1 MSSTDQ
7 IKLNAHTI
15 EPHVEDS
22 FSDANN
28 VTEAKIEANYELAAQ
43 QTLAAGD
50 KTWSV
55 LTRNPRMLCF
65 MGAVLLNG
73 IICGMHPFI
82 QRPQRW
88 KSHTSAGI
96 ELNMSGNML
105 GLQAFCRQMG
115 SYDAAT
121 KTYAVDPGYV
131 SAWTGFGWPGQITGM
146 IASGFLADMFGRR
159 FVMWSIVAVT
169 PFSALLEVTAKNWIG
184 WGFAKLIMGMA
195 TGVMQAGVS
204 TYIGEVAPREIRGIA
219 LGMFNML
226 MNLGNLIATIVAWA
240 AQKRWPDPLDN
251 KQYKVP
257 LYIMLALPIVESPNW
272 LHMHNQPTNAKKSL
286 KFMYPY
292 FLDEDLTLELAKI
305 QYTLEKSAA
314 IVQATGFAANV
325 AIFFLIENPR
335 LGGRWKILFGGLT
348 LETLG
353 MRTSIWNCL
362 PLWQNADSVYSGH
375 RDRWVHLVRSRRQH
389 HRSNHLIAA
398 TIIGNIGSVTGPGAA
413 GWAYTGESGSARLRT
428 KTTTLGN
435 LGNCMMM
442 NASGVYAP
450 YLLSTVAYAKWGEKT
465 GFFFGSLGLVSL
477 ILVYFLIPDYTG
489 RSDAQIDELFV
500 RRIPA
505 RKFQS
510 TECTGDYG
518 RDLLAEHAGV

>member
-22 FSDANN
+22 FSDAND

-43 QTLAAGD
+43 QTLEAGH

-55 LTRNPRMLCF
+55 LTRNPRMLCL

-73 IICGMHPFI
+73 IICG
-82 QRPQRW
+82 
-88 KSHTSAGI
+88 I
-96 ELNMSGNML
+96 ELNMSGNMI

-121 KTYAVDPGYV
+121 KTYAADPGYV

-169 PFSALLEVTAKNWIG
+169 PFGALLEVTAKNWIG
-184 WGFAKLIMGMA
+184 WGFAKLIMGIA

-240 AQKRWPDPLDN
+240 AQKRWPGPLDN

-257 LYIMLALPIVESPNW
+257 LYIMLALPIYTQVESPNW

-305 QYTLEKSAA
+305 QYTLEK
-314 IVQATGFAANV
+314 
-325 AIFFLIENPR
+325 
-335 LGGRWKILFGGLT
+335 
-348 LETLG
+348 
-353 MRTSIWNCL
+353 
-362 PLWQNADSVYSGH
+362 
-375 RDRWVHLVRSRRQH
+375 
-389 HRSNHLIAA
+389 
-398 TIIGNIGSVTGPGAA
+398 
-413 GWAYTGESGSARLRT
+413 
-428 KTTTLGN
+428 
-435 LGNCMMM
+435 
-442 NASGVYAP
+442 
-450 YLLSTVAYAKWGEKT
+450 
-465 GFFFGSLGLVSL
+465 
-477 ILVYFLIPDYTG
+477 
-489 RSDAQIDELFV
+489 
-500 RRIPA
+500 
-505 RKFQS
+505 
-510 TECTGDYG
+510 
-518 RDLLAEHAGV
+518 